1 MDMLTPESSTA
12 LRATGDAAAIEEN
25 LLLTTHND
33 LVSFIT
39 DYRKNRTGKP
49 TSTYARM
56 SWNPN
61 FRDTKYTLENELT
74 PLNIRKWRAEY
85 TVSWLYDLVNTY
97 AATRLDSEAP
107 KMANPEKLD
116 WDCGESG
123 KCDWTNRPLWGP
135 VEFAYDITRLA
146 MQKPNT
152 PIEEVRVS
160 ESRIPIPCIL
170 SSGKACL
177 ERLYAKSCPT
187 AQRLPPCG
195 NADFGLII
203 RS

>member
-1 MDMLTPESSTA
+1 MFHEHKMCLVVSPQKTYLNTQRFPEYAILTSEPSTA

-49 TSTYARM
+49 TSTYAKM

-61 FRDTKYTLENELT
+61 FRDTKYTLENEMT

-107 KMANPEKLD
+107 KMVSPEKLD

-123 KCDWTNRPLWGP
+123 KCEWTNRPLWYISDHFLL
-135 VEFAYDITRLA
+135 V
-146 MQKPNT
+146 N
-152 PIEEVRVS
+152 
-160 ESRIPIPCIL
+160 
-170 SSGKACL
+170 
-177 ERLYAKSCPT
+177 
-187 AQRLPPCG
+187 
-195 NADFGLII
+195 
-203 RS
+203 